1 MMMITKWH
9 SGGRLTGFM
18 ALTAVSQQKLR
29 CPCSSLSLSVVD
41 LKISSVVDLKISSVV
56 DLKINSVVDL
66 KINKRLGINELPHLN
81 RINAVQKGSRLLAS
95 RSNLGISLLS

>member
-18 ALTAVSQQKLR
+18 ASTAVSQQKLR
-29 CPCSSLSLSVVD
+29 CPCSSLSL
-41 LKISSVVDLKISSVV
+41 SVV

>member
-41 LKISSVVDLKISSVV
+41 LKISSVVDLKINSVV

>member
-41 LKISSVVDLKISSVV
+41 LKINSVVDLKI
-56 DLKINSVVDL
+56 KSVVDL

>member
-1 MMMITKWH
+1 MMITKWH

-29 CPCSSLSLSVVD
+29 CPCSSLSL
-41 LKISSVVDLKISSVV
+41 SVV

>member
-41 LKISSVVDLKISSVV
+41 LKINSVV

>member
-29 CPCSSLSLSVVD
+29 CPCSSLSL
-41 LKISSVVDLKISSVV
+41 SVV

>member
-41 LKISSVVDLKISSVV
+41 LKISSVVDLK
-56 DLKINSVVDL
+56 
-66 KINKRLGINELPHLN
+66 
-81 RINAVQKGSRLLAS
+81 
-95 RSNLGISLLS
+95 

>member
-41 LKISSVVDLKISSVV
+41 LKISSVVE
-56 DLKINSVVDL
+56 LKINSVVDL

>member
-1 MMMITKWH
+1 MMITKWH

-29 CPCSSLSLSVVD
+29 CPCSSLSL
-41 LKISSVVDLKISSVV
+41 SVVDLKISSVV

>member
-29 CPCSSLSLSVVD
+29 CPCSSLSL
-41 LKISSVVDLKISSVV
+41 SVVDLKISSVV

>member
-41 LKISSVVDLKISSVV
+41 LKISSVVDLKI
-56 DLKINSVVDL
+56 KFVVDL
-66 KINKRLGINELPHLN
+66 KINKRLGINEPPHLN
-81 RINAVQKGSRLLAS
+81 RINAVQMGSRLLAS

>member
-41 LKISSVVDLKISSVV
+41 LKIKFVV

-81 RINAVQKGSRLLAS
+81 SINAVQMGSRLLAS

>member
-41 LKISSVVDLKISSVV
+41 LKISSVVDLKI
-56 DLKINSVVDL
+56 KSVVDL

>member
-29 CPCSSLSLSVVD
+29 CPCSSLSL
-41 LKISSVVDLKISSVV
+41 
-56 DLKINSVVDL
+56 SVVDL

>member
-56 DLKINSVVDL
+56 DLKIN
-66 KINKRLGINELPHLN
+66 KRLGINEPPHLN

>member
-56 DLKINSVVDL
+56 DLKIN
-66 KINKRLGINELPHLN
+66 KRLGINELPHLN

>member
-41 LKISSVVDLKISSVV
+41 LKISSVVDLKI
-56 DLKINSVVDL
+56 KFVVDL

>member
-41 LKISSVVDLKISSVV
+41 LKINSVVDLKI
-56 DLKINSVVDL
+56 KFVVDL

>member
-41 LKISSVVDLKISSVV
+41 LKINSVV
-56 DLKINSVVDL
+56 DLKINSVVDLKIKFVVDL

-81 RINAVQKGSRLLAS
+81 RINAVQKGSRLPAS
-95 RSNLGISLLS
+95 RSNLGICLLS

>member
-1 MMMITKWH
+1 MMITKWH

-41 LKISSVVDLKISSVV
+41 LKISSVVDLKI
-56 DLKINSVVDL
+56 
-66 KINKRLGINELPHLN
+66 NKRLGINELPHLN

>member
-1 MMMITKWH
+1 MITKWH

-29 CPCSSLSLSVVD
+29 CPCSSLSL
-41 LKISSVVDLKISSVV
+41 
-56 DLKINSVVDL
+56 SVVDL

>member
-41 LKISSVVDLKISSVV
+41 LKISSVVDLKI
-56 DLKINSVVDL
+56 
-66 KINKRLGINELPHLN
+66 NKRLGINEPHL
-81 RINAVQKGSRLLAS
+81 
-95 RSNLGISLLS
+95 

>member
-1 MMMITKWH
+1 MMITKWH

-41 LKISSVVDLKISSVV
+41 LKISSVVDLKINSVV

>member
-56 DLKINSVVDL
+56 DLKISSVVDL

>member
-9 SGGRLTGFM
+9 SGDRLTGFM

-29 CPCSSLSLSVVD
+29 CPCSSLSL
-41 LKISSVVDLKISSVV
+41 
-56 DLKINSVVDL
+56 SVVDL

>member
-41 LKISSVVDLKISSVV
+41 LKISSVVDLKI
-56 DLKINSVVDL
+56 NCVVDL